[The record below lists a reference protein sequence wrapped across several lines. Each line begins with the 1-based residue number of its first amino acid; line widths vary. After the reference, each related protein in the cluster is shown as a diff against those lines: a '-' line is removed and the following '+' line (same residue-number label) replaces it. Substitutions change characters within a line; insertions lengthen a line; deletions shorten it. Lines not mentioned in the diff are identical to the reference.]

1 MFKMKQIF
9 IVITIAFGLIS
20 CSSDAGVS
28 SWDQFGQDLTLEKV
42 TPVAEVFTNAS
53 DLNGQMLRVSGTVT
67 DLCKHKGCWM
77 QVSDGQNV
85 LTVRF
90 KDEAFIIPA
99 SAKGRNVDMEGL
111 FVVEKIS
118 NPLGAH
124 AACAEGGEHEGG
136 GTCEA
141 VRAEETVNKV
151 SDFRYTMVSTGL
163 VLS

>member
-1 MFKMKQIF
+1 MFNMKQIIVVF
-9 IVITIAFGLIS
+9 IIALGLMA
-20 CSSDAGVS
+20 CSSDNGASLG
-28 SWDQFGQDLTLEKV
+28 DQFGQDLTLEKV
-42 TPVAEVFTNAS
+42 TPVAEVFTNAT

-111 FVVEKIS
+111 FIVEKIS
-118 NPLGAH
+118 NLQGSH

-141 VRAEETVNKV
+141 ERAEKTVHKV